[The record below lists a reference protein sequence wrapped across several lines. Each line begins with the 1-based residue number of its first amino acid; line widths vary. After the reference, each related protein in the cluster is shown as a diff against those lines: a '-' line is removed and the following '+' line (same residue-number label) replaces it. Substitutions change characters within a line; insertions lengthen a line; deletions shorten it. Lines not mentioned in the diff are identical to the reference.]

1 MIEKKLVL
9 VAILGSV
16 LLLSGALAF
25 QYIGGYPP
33 CKLCYWQRYPH
44 IIAIFFGVIYFYTLI
59 AKIAYISSAAA
70 FLSAAF
76 GAYHFGI
83 EQGFWPGPNT
93 CSSGDVSTLST
104 DALIEQI
111 MSAPITKCDEVVW
124 SFLDISMAGWNTI
137 FSAFL
142 GILWIRIFMKNKNK
156 AVV

>member
-1 MIEKKLVL
+1 MSEKKFVL
-9 VAILGSV
+9 VAILGSLS
-16 LLLSGALAF
+16 LLLGAFAF

-59 AKIAYISSAAA
+59 AKIAYISSGAS

-83 EQGFWPGPNT
+83 EQGFWQGPNT

-111 MSAPITKCDEVVW
+111 MSAPIIKCDEVIW
-124 SFLDISMAGWNTI
+124 SLFNISMAGWNTI

-142 GILWIRIFMKNKNK
+142 GILWITILMKSKNK
-156 AVV
+156 VVE

>member
-1 MIEKKLVL
+1 MTEKKLVL
-9 VAILGSV
+9 AAILGSV
-16 LLLSGALAF
+16 ILLLGAFAF

-44 IIAIFFGVIYFYTLI
+44 IIAIFFGVIYLYTSMENI
-59 AKIAYISSAAA
+59 TYISSGSS

-83 EQGFWPGPNT
+83 EQGFWLGPNT
-93 CSSGDVSTLST
+93 CSSGDVSNLST

-124 SFLDISMAGWNTI
+124 SFLSISMAGWNTI
-137 FSAFL
+137 FSVFL
-142 GILWIRIFMKNKNK
+142 GILWINVLMRSKNK
-156 AVV
+156 VVE

>member
-1 MIEKKLVL
+1 MTEKKLVL
-9 VAILGSV
+9 AAILGS
-16 LLLSGALAF
+16 LLLLLGAFAF

-44 IIAIFFGVIYFYTLI
+44 IIAVFFGVIYFYTFM
-59 AKIAYISSAAA
+59 AKMVYISSAAT

-76 GAYHFGI
+76 GAYHFGT

-142 GILWIRIFMKNKNK
+142 GILWIRIFMKPKTK
-156 AVV
+156 AVA

>member
-44 IIAIFFGVIYFYTLI
+44 IIAIFFGFIYYYTFITKL
-59 AKIAYISSAAA
+59 AYISGGSS
-70 FLSAAF
+70 FLSGAF
-76 GAYHFGI
+76 GTYHFGI

-93 CSSGDVSTLST
+93 CSSGGVSTLST

-111 MSAPITKCDEVVW
+111 MSAPITKCDEIAW
-124 SFLDISMAGWNTI
+124 SFLNISMAGWNAI
-137 FSAFL
+137 FSAVL
-142 GILWIRIFMKNKNK
+142 GLLWINILIKSKI
-156 AVV
+156 

>member
-9 VAILGSV
+9 VAIFGSV

-44 IIAIFFGVIYFYTLI
+44 IIAIFFGVFYFYSSMT
-59 AKIAYISSAAA
+59 KIAYISGGAS
-70 FLSAAF
+70 FLSGAV

-83 EQGFWPGPNT
+83 EQEFWPGPNT
-93 CSSGDVSTLST
+93 CSSGNVSNLST

-142 GILWIRIFMKNKNK
+142 GILWIRILMKPKNK
-156 AVV
+156 AVA